1 MNEQNRRAF
10 VKAGIASVTAGGLV
24 NLNPWAMGANDR
36 VNLALVGGRNRGRA
50 IAMGAMKEGA
60 LIKTFCDLDDDVL
73 GETGPQLGEV
83 QKRAPAFEKE
93 FRRVLEDKDIDGVMI
108 ATPDHWHARQTIL
121 ACQAGKDVYIEK
133 PLCQT
138 IYEGQQMRA
147 AARKYNRVVQ
157 VGTQRRS
164 TEHFRSAV
172 EYVASGKLGKVCMI
186 KAWIYELRPSIG
198 KPPDGTPPGTVNY
211 DVWLGPAPKRP
222 FNPNRFHYNW
232 RFFWDYG
239 NTELGNQGV
248 HVLDVGIW
256 AIQKMRGVENSLPKR
271 ITTTGGIYWLDDAKE
286 VPDTEVVTYEYDNLM
301 MTFELRAF
309 ARDHV
314 FHQGKLAP
322 GGPGS
327 AEFFTAFYGTEGTLI
342 VDTSAWTVYT
352 KESGIGPI
360 VKASGGSHE
369 GNFLECIKT
378 RQKPNSDVEIGRL
391 STMLCHLG
399 NISYKLHRPVE
410 FDAKS
415 ETFPND
421 KDANRLLTKQYRQPY
436 ALPEV

>member
-1 MNEQNRRAF
+1 MSGENRRNF
-10 VKAGIASVTAGGLV
+10 IGAGLLTATAGFV
-24 NLNPWAMGANDR
+24 NLNPRAIGANER
-36 VNLALVGGRNRGRA
+36 VSLALVGGRNRGRA
-50 IAMGAMKEGA
+50 IAIGAIKSGA
-60 LIKTFCDLDDDVL
+60 VIKTFCDLDDAIL
-73 GETGPQLGEV
+73 GKVGPQLGEV
-83 QKRAPAFEKE
+83 QNRKPAYEKE
-93 FRRVLEDKDIDGVMI
+93 FQRVLDDKEIDGVMI
-108 ATPDHWHARQTIL
+108 ATPDHWHARQAIL
-121 ACQAGKDVYIEK
+121 ACQAGKDVYVEK

-138 IYEGQQMRA
+138 IHEGVLMRE

-198 KPPDGTPPGTVNY
+198 NPPDGSPPAGVDY
-211 DVWLGPAPKRP
+211 DVWLGPAPKRQ
-222 FNPNRFHYNW
+222 FNSNRFHYNW

-239 NTELGNQGV
+239 NSELGNQGV

-256 AIQKMRGVENSLPKR
+256 AIQEMRGVKNSLPSR
-271 ITTTGGIYWLDDAKE
+271 ISSSGGIYWLKDAKE
-286 VPDTEVVTYEYDNLM
+286 TPDTQVVTYEYDDLV

-327 AEFFTAFYGTEGTLI
+327 AEFFTAFYGTEGTLV

-352 KESGIGPI
+352 KDSGVGPV

-369 GNFLECIKT
+369 GNFIECMKT

-391 STMLCHLG
+391 STILCHLG
-399 NISYKLHRPVE
+399 NISHKLRRPVKFDPRTEE
-410 FDAKS
+410 FVGDREANALRSKS
-415 ETFPND
+415 
-421 KDANRLLTKQYRQPY
+421 YRAPY
-436 ALPEV
+436 VLPEV